1 MQIFFHFGDGETTV
15 SEAPE
20 TLDPFD
26 IVVIEDTIIAAVPL
40 HVGYHSFL
48 AVKLS
53 VLIGHAGQGTGFF
66 HGIHKM
72 PPFLQINK

>member
-40 HVGYHSFL
+40 HVGYQSL
-48 AVKLS
+48 LCSKILS
-53 VLIGHAGQGTGFF
+53 SHRSCRSGHR
-66 HGIHKM
+66 
-72 PPFLQINK
+72 LLS